1 MIIYIYIMENE
12 HQNTA
17 PQKTHHIALCLNFFT
32 PPPTSSP
39 VDSSPSQHQHFIRI
53 WLPTWDGRIS
63 GHFLGPCSGQKKN
76 GAVSLFHWGHFAVDS
91 SKGSG
96 GFIPQVTASAVV
108 RTVVWKLISNI
119 NKKRKTFLAI
129 PSIIVEFWRESKWNG
144 SNKCNSSVFVD

>member
-1 MIIYIYIMENE
+1 MIIYNGKWTSK
-12 HQNTA
+12 HRSPKNTSHCSLFELFH
-17 PQKTHHIALCLNFFT
+17 TTINIITSGFFSIT
-32 PPPTSSP
+32 TSTIHKKYSFQLGM
-39 VDSSPSQHQHFIRI
+39 V
-53 WLPTWDGRIS
+53 G
-63 GHFLGPCSGQKKN
+63 FLATSWVLFPNKKN

-119 NKKRKTFLAI
+119 NKRRKTFLAI

-144 SNKCNSSVFVD
+144 SNTCNSSVFVD

>member
-1 MIIYIYIMENE
+1 MNI
-12 HQNTA
+12 
-17 PQKTHHIALCLNFFT
+17 KTLLPKKHITLLFVWTFSHH
-32 PPPTSSP
+32 
-39 VDSSPSQHQHFIRI
+39 HQHHHQWILLHHNINTSYEYGFQ
-53 WLPTWDGRIS
+53 LGMV
-63 GHFLGPCSGQKKN
+63 GFLATSWVLVPDKKN